1 MSLYFSSLY
10 KNRIIN
16 LLLKNKDFITLLSPT
31 PSACED
37 LDIIDVLLGG
47 KWVINGIK
55 HEEQGYI
62 FDYNFANETTK
73 EEKTFVFVETDI
85 PSVTDNFF
93 MDFNLYIHVFCDKN
107 LIRLSSDTSPTVDQI
122 KNMGYFAS
130 IYANRIDVLCDV
142 IDQTINGNDTIPG
155 LGTIKPASRNFVS
168 IYYPNN
174 NYYGKC
180 LKYHITNINDIE
192 VDSCGH

>member
-31 PSACED
+31 PSDCKD
-37 LDIIDVLLGG
+37 IDIIDVLVGG
-47 KWVINGIK
+47 TWVINGVK

-85 PSVTDNFF
+85 GSVTDNLFL
-93 MDFNLYIHVFCDKN
+93 DFNLYVHVFTDKK
-107 LIRLSSDTSPTVDQI
+107 LIRLTSDTVPSVQDV
-122 KNMGYFAS
+122 KNMGYYAGT
-130 IYANRIDVLCDV
+130 YANRIDVLCDV
-142 IDQTINGNDTIPG
+142 IDKTINGNNSIPG

-192 VDSCGH
+192 VDSCGY